1 MVIEKIII
9 PAFDCQPNILLKPRF
24 QGILRTISFMRGS
37 LLFLI
42 LFLIAC
48 SVHGQKYSVE
58 DFLYASSL
66 SPKKLESYLNKKKFV
81 RGGSSYQSDI
91 AVNVYH
97 RKIEKNKKK
106 KDTLNI
112 TRSIETFHTKSNSSF
127 TYITSLKNEYI
138 ESLKELKEEEFYCG
152 NENDTVR
159 ILFQKR
165 NVSVVAKRIIEK
177 DVDTLYSIAITHH
190 VLPLPGEIQFAEDLL
205 RFYSHEYLVSF
216 FGQKNVIRDIYY
228 FSEKEVA
235 KCTVLFP
242 KTSRQAVFI
251 WEDNI
256 NLCKPAYLIIGG
268 NMKAG
273 SITNYDG
280 IISENVWN
288 SKDGIYSGMSL
299 NSLMKLNGNS
309 FKFYG
314 KNSDSPY
321 MIVPEK
327 TGAINFKTN
336 RVVLGCLNPTGSRL
350 LNNAT
355 IGADEILSDN
365 LGLYVYMMMILPSSV
380 SNK

>member
-1 MVIEKIII
+1 MKG
-9 PAFDCQPNILLKPRF
+9 A
-24 QGILRTISFMRGS
+24 

-42 LFLIAC
+42 SFLIVCNLHSQQYTAN
-48 SVHGQKYSVE
+48 

-66 SPKKLESYLNKKKFV
+66 TSKKLESFLNKKKFLPAGN
-81 RGGSSYQSDI
+81 RFQNDI
-91 AVNVYH
+91 VINIYNLRPA
-97 RKIEKNKKK
+97 KSKKK
-106 KDTLNI
+106 KDTLII
-112 TRSIETFHTKSNSSF
+112 TRSIETFHTKNNSSF
-127 TYITSLKNEYI
+127 TYITSLKKEYT
-138 ESLKELKEEEFYCG
+138 ESLKELNDDGFFCG
-152 NENDTVR
+152 NENDTTA
-159 ILFQKR
+159 ILFQKK
-165 NVSVVAKRIIEK
+165 NITVLANMIIEK
-177 DVDTLYSIAITHH
+177 NGDTLYSLAINQQ
-190 VLPLPGEIQFAEDLL
+190 VLPLPEDIQFAEDLL
-205 RFYSHEYLVSF
+205 KFYSHEYLVSF
-216 FGQKNVIRDIYY
+216 FGQKNVIKDVYY
-228 FSEKEVA
+228 FSEKDVV

-251 WEDNI
+251 WEDNV

-268 NMKAG
+268 NMNAG
-273 SITNYDG
+273 TITNYDG

-299 NSLMKLNGNS
+299 NSLMKLNGSS

-365 LGLYVYMMMILPSSV
+365 LGLYVYMMMILPSA
-380 SNK
+380 NNR

>member
-1 MVIEKIII
+1 
-9 PAFDCQPNILLKPRF
+9 
-24 QGILRTISFMRGS
+24 MRGS

-42 LFLIAC
+42 SLLIVCNLRSQEFSA
-48 SVHGQKYSVE
+48 KE
-58 DFLYASSL
+58 ILYASSL
-66 SPKKLESYLNKKKFV
+66 SSKKLENYLNKNKFIPD
-81 RGGSSYQSDI
+81 GNKLQNDI
-91 AVNVYH
+91 VINTYIL
-97 RKIEKNKKK
+97 KPEKSKKK

-112 TRSIETFHTKSNSSF
+112 QKSIETFQTKNSSSF
-127 TYITSLKNEYI
+127 TYITSLKNEYT
-138 ESLKELKEEEFYCG
+138 ESLVELKEIGFFCG
-152 NENDTVR
+152 NEKDTAN
-159 ILFQKR
+159 ILFQKKNISVLA
-165 NVSVVAKRIIEK
+165 NVIVQK
-177 DVDTLYSIAITHH
+177 DEDTLYSLAINEQ
-190 VLPLPGEIQFAEDLL
+190 VLPLLEEIQFAEDLL
-205 RFYSHEYLVSF
+205 QFYSHEYLVSV

-235 KCTVLFP
+235 KCSVLFP

-256 NLCKPAYLIIGG
+256 NQCKPAYLIIGG
-268 NMKAG
+268 NMNAG

-280 IISENVWN
+280 VISENVWN

-299 NSLMKLNGNS
+299 NSLMKLNGSS

-336 RVVLGCLNPTGSRL
+336 RVVLGCLNPSGSRL

-365 LGLYVYMMMILPSSV
+365 LGLYVYMMMILPPTD
-380 SNK
+380 NKNK